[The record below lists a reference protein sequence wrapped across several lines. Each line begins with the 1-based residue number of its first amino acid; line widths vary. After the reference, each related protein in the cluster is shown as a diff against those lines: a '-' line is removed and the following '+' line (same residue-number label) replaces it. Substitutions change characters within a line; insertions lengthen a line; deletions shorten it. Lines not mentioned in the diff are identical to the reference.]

1 MQSRQPADLLI
12 EARWV
17 LPVAPRCEAL
27 PQHAVAVADGR
38 ILALGPTALMRERF
52 APRERVVRG
61 EHALLPGF
69 VNAHTEAALVLL
81 RGQLPEAQPALPL
94 GVADA
99 AREPPSDWMS
109 AELVR
114 DGTRLALA
122 QMLRAGITC
131 VASDGAFPE
140 ETARVL
146 SAARMRASIGLPI
159 AHGAGAGAA
168 EVGAQLASAERLW
181 DEYRAS
187 PWLNLHFAPG
197 DSVALTEAALARVRT
212 VADELDARIAMPVHA
227 SRAEIELSVARAGV
241 RPLERLA
248 ALGLLRPGF
257 LALHM
262 NQLDGEDL
270 ELAARTGISVVTCP
284 QAGLYQ
290 GHGASPLREL
300 LERGVPVGLGSG
312 SPAHAGAL
320 DLLAEARTAALVAG
334 SAGAPALDAE
344 AVLRLATLGGAM
356 ALGLA
361 AVAGSIE
368 PGKAADL
375 ITIDVGALSSQ
386 GGTQPAEAV
395 LYGATREH
403 VSDVWLSGNAAVS
416 QGRLLAFDEQELS
429 ALRRSWSERLNAPWS
444 ASYAPAQ
451 ARLGDWQ

>member
-1 MQSRQPADLLI
+1 
-12 EARWV
+12 
-17 LPVAPRCEAL
+17 
-27 PQHAVAVADGR
+27 
-38 ILALGPTALMRERF
+38 
-52 APRERVVRG
+52 
-61 EHALLPGF
+61 
-69 VNAHTEAALVLL
+69 
-81 RGQLPEAQPALPL
+81 
-94 GVADA
+94 
-99 AREPPSDWMS
+99 
-109 AELVR
+109 
-114 DGTRLALA
+114 
-122 QMLRAGITC
+122 
-131 VASDGAFPE
+131 
-140 ETARVL
+140 
-146 SAARMRASIGLPI
+146 MRASIGLPI
-159 AHGAGAGAA
+159 APGADAA

-212 VADELDARIAMPVHA
+212 VADELDARIAMPVQV

-262 NQLDGEDL
+262 NHLSGEDL
-270 ELAARTGISVVTCP
+270 ELAARTGIAVVICP

-300 LERGVPVGLGSG
+300 LGRGVPLGLGSG

-334 SAGAPALDAE
+334 TAGEPALDAE

-361 AVAGSIE
+361 AVVGSIE

-375 ITIDVGALSSQ
+375 ITVDLGALSSQ
-386 GGTQPAEAV
+386 GGAQPLEAV

-416 QGRLLAFDEQELS
+416 QGRLLAFDEQELI
-429 ALRRSWSERLNAPWS
+429 ALRRSWSERLSAPWS
-444 ASYAPAQ
+444 ASYSPAQ